1 MCQLLGF
8 KNITCITRSG
18 QCVGGQ
24 RQTKRLRIAAELMID
39 KGLADVAV
47 VALRIGGAGLNC
59 QTMDNAIFM
68 GPVAQRSILTQAKGT
83 FKVQVPNNV
92 GRIARPGQVVK
103 NPEWRVIMCLE
114 EAFDKIAITAL
125 ENRISEE
132 EAILLA
138 SAGHDKNS
146 PLVIE

>member
-1 MCQLLGF
+1 
-8 KNITCITRSG
+8 
-18 QCVGGQ
+18 
-24 RQTKRLRIAAELMID
+24 MID
-39 KGLADVAV
+39 RGLADMAV
-47 VALRIGGAGLNC
+47 VALRIGGAGLNY

-92 GRIARPGQVVK
+92 GRIARPGQVMK

-138 SAGHDKNS
+138 GAGHDKNS

>member
-1 MCQLLGF
+1 
-8 KNITCITRSG
+8 
-18 QCVGGQ
+18 
-24 RQTKRLRIAAELMID
+24 
-39 KGLADVAV
+39 
-47 VALRIGGAGLNC
+47 
-59 QTMDNAIFM
+59 
-68 GPVAQRSILTQAKGT
+68 
-83 FKVQVPNNV
+83 
-92 GRIARPGQVVK
+92 VK

-138 SAGHDKNS
+138 GNGHDINS